1 MIRFSENYSLIRHNT
16 FGIDARAK
24 FFFEFTELD
33 DLLVFLNSNE
43 SLKEEKLIV
52 IGEGSNILFLNDFDG
67 LVIHPNI
74 PGIQI
79 VKEDRQNIW
88 LEVGAGEVWDELVQY
103 AVDFGFGGIENLSL
117 IPGSL
122 GAAPVQ
128 NIGAYGQEVGSVVE
142 KVKGFDLNR
151 KVTLEFS
158 AEQCEFGY
166 RSSIFKNTLKS
177 SFIIT
182 SVIFKLEKFPEFI
195 LNYGQVEEKAKEK
208 GEVNLSTIRKA
219 VIDIRQS
226 KLPDVK
232 ELGNAGS
239 FFKNPEV
246 DSDFAEK
253 LKTQFENIPVY
264 PAKNG
269 KAKLAA
275 GWLIEKSG
283 WKGIRDGE
291 VGVHE
296 KQALVLVNYGNATG
310 QQIFD
315 FSSKIKQ
322 SVFEKFGVELER
334 EVNCVT

>member
-16 FGIDARAK
+16 FGIDALAK

-117 IPGSL
+117 IPGSV

-128 NIGAYGQEVGSVVE
+128 NIGAYGQEVGSVVD

-182 SVIFKLEKFPEFI
+182 SVVFKLEKFPEFI

-219 VIDIRQS
+219 VIEIRQS

-253 LKTQFENIPVY
+253 LKIQFANIPVY

-283 WKGIRDGE
+283 WKGFRDGE